1 MSEQLSTRRCDT
13 PLLQAFVDNR
23 TILVKI
29 KELGVSPTLVNFM
42 IRDAL
47 VHCRKVTAERQGDN
61 VTHLS
66 ARR

>member
-1 MSEQLSTRRCDT
+1 
-13 PLLQAFVDNR
+13 
-23 TILVKI
+23 
-29 KELGVSPTLVNFM
+29 
-42 IRDAL
+42 L